1 MVSHEALCEFITILG
16 KAPDSQL
23 DLSLSKSCREFSVP
37 SDDPVVFLRNLRD
50 MVVHIGGGSLV
61 IMQSLNALL
70 SDYPELP
77 ADTDRRIAMLE
88 KNETTAHKPH

>member
-1 MVSHEALCEFITILG
+1 
-16 KAPDSQL
+16 
-23 DLSLSKSCREFSVP
+23 
-37 SDDPVVFLRNLRD
+37 